1 MAPEGPPQDR
11 EKEVW
16 WLQVKVWSVAV
27 ISISLLSACFVVS
40 SVVTYSNSVYS
51 KNKKLSKLQEYQ
63 QFYSSL
69 TCVIGGKEVEDWS
82 CCPTLWSSFQSS
94 CYFISTVKQSWAE
107 HWKNCS
113 RMGADLAVISTE
125 DEQDFI
131 TQNLN
136 EESAYFMGLSDP
148 EGQRHWQW
156 VDRTPY
162 NESAT
167 FWHSGEPNNPSE
179 RCVIVNF
186 RHPSRQWGWNDIDCH
201 ETEKSICEMTKIY
214 L

>member
-11 EKEVW
+11 
-16 WLQVKVWSVAV
+16 
-27 ISISLLSACFVVS
+27 
-40 SVVTYSNSVYS
+40 VTYSNSVYS

-94 CYFISTVKQSWAE
+94 CYFVSAVKQSWAE

-113 RMGADLAVISTE
+113 RMGAALAVISTE

-148 EGQRHWQW
+148 EGQRTYCIW

-201 ETEKSICEMTKIY
+201 EPEKSICEMTKIY